1 MDAFFDALHS
11 DTTYIAI
18 VGCGCAP
25 ATEPVA
31 EISHRWN
38 ISQVSTVCVSL
49 YVSVYVLSNN
59 MCVHVCVCV
68 YVYVCVCECVCMCV
82 CVCMNEC
89 TCVGVSLCGVCFSHD
104 LHS

>member
-49 YVSVYVLSNN
+49 HVYVLSNN
-59 MCVHVCVCV
+59 VCVYVCVCVCV
-68 YVYVCVCECVCMCV
+68 YVCVCACV
-82 CVCMNEC
+82 CVCV
-89 TCVGVSLCGVCFSHD
+89 CVCVCLCASMSVHVWE
-104 LHS
+104 